1 MSKRLFDIFD
11 GKYSPQ
17 AAKSENGQMSTYR
30 KKGSISM
37 SYYNKCPHCGAAL
50 DPGEKCDCQAAPADI
65 AARRQAIKECIDH
78 ALNGADLHEMQII
91 WQFVSK
97 YCG

>member
-1 MSKRLFDIFD
+1 MSKSL
-11 GKYSPQ
+11 S
-17 AAKSENGQMSTYR
+17 AKSENGQMFTYR

-37 SYYNKCPHCGAAL
+37 SYYNRSGKEA
-50 DPGEKCDCQAAPADI
+50 GEKCDCQAATADI
-65 AARRQAIKECIDH
+65 AAQRQAIRECIDR

-91 WQFVSK
+91 WRFVSK

>member
-1 MSKRLFDIFD
+1 MNIK
-11 GKYSPQ
+11 Q
-17 AAKSENGQMSTYR
+17 

-37 SYYNKCPHCGAAL
+37 SYYNKCPNCGAAL

-65 AARRQAIKECIDH
+65 AARRQAIRECIDH

>member
-1 MSKRLFDIFD
+1 MSESIPYKRTKGTK
-11 GKYSPQ
+11 GKRSKMNIKQ
-17 AAKSENGQMSTYR
+17 

-65 AARRQAIKECIDH
+65 AARRQAIRECIDH